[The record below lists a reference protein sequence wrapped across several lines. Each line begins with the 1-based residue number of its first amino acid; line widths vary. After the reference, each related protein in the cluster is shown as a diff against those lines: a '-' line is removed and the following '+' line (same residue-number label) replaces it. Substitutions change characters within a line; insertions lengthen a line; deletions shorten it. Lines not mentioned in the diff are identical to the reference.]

1 MNNKIITTFVKDMA
15 IIIFAMFPLLA
26 SAQIEPLCPN
36 CKKTISKCPYKGK
49 HPKVVVCSTC
59 KKLVSKCPF
68 KGKHPHQEL
77 IEKKIVVDGMT
88 YNIKG
93 KEATLIKGK
102 IAESIMIPQYVSESG
117 RRYPVVAIYKA
128 FFEKGFG
135 DSLKSIKSI
144 SIPYGVKSIS
154 HRAFQGC
161 HSINSLYIPASVEI
175 IENEPFFD
183 CYGLKTIIVDSR
195 NTHFD
200 SRENCN
206 AIIEKAT
213 NTLIKGCD
221 NTIVPSGIKIIGK
234 DAFIGCTFKTF
245 HLPEGIEVI
254 GSGAFDFCENLQ
266 KITFPST
273 LKEIRWGAFF
283 GCRNLDNISLPNSLK
298 KIADA
303 AFYRTGLIKVL
314 IPSSVEEMSSSP
326 FGSCNRLKEIVVDK
340 NNKCFDSREDCN
352 AIIDKRKSELIV
364 GCRNT
369 KIPKGIK
376 KLGDSAFSGCS
387 ELSSISIPESVL
399 EIGRQTFHSCKKL
412 KVVSLPSSTQK
423 IGVYAFQNSGLE
435 TLKIPV
441 GVDIPSDAVPKTANV
456 IKF

>member
-15 IIIFAMFPLLA
+15 IIIFVMFPLLA

-154 HRAFQGC
+154 YRAFQGC

-175 IENEPFFD
+175 IENEPFYD

-195 NTHFD
+195 NTH
-200 SRENCN
+200 
-206 AIIEKAT
+206 
-213 NTLIKGCD
+213 
-221 NTIVPSGIKIIGK
+221 
-234 DAFIGCTFKTF
+234 
-245 HLPEGIEVI
+245 
-254 GSGAFDFCENLQ
+254 
-266 KITFPST
+266 
-273 LKEIRWGAFF
+273 
-283 GCRNLDNISLPNSLK
+283 
-298 KIADA
+298 
-303 AFYRTGLIKVL
+303 
-314 IPSSVEEMSSSP
+314 
-326 FGSCNRLKEIVVDK
+326 
-340 NNKCFDSREDCN
+340 FDSREDCN